1 MDELE
6 AKRRDS
12 VAFQKAQNIVALLEG
27 LEPEEIENSFK
38 LAQDIL
44 QCEKQKT
51 IAVATYRKVH

>member
-6 AKRRDS
+6 TKRRDS

-27 LEPEEIENSFK
+27 LEPGTIKNSFK

-44 QCEKQKT
+44 QCKEQKA
-51 IAVATYRKVH
+51 IALVTYRKVR

>member
-27 LEPEEIENSFK
+27 LEPETIEDSFK

-44 QCEKQKT
+44 QSEEQKA
-51 IAVATYRKVH
+51 IALVAYRKVR